1 MTSRIDPTDRIGVPP
16 PQHNLQTARNMAVS
30 ALADQTDEQ
39 LEWLGAERTDAGWR
53 LPILNGSVTVDL
65 TSGDVRREDGTEAP
79 PALQV
84 IALHYLNVRVRPEK
98 RQPEI
103 TFPTLPSA
111 RTYAKVQEGRVNG
124 RLCRKI
130 GPDRQSVLL
139 AAAAVG
145 AHEVDGGDAAFEAT
159 MFPHISVRVIWYAA
173 DEELP
178 PSCTI
183 LMPANIESYLVVE
196 DIVVMSEVLVGRLTS

>member
-1 MTSRIDPTDRIGVPP
+1 MTRRTDPTDRIGVPP
-16 PQHNLQTARNMAVS
+16 PQHNLQTARDMAVS

-39 LEWLGAERTDAGWR
+39 LQWLGAERTDAGWR
-53 LPILNGSVTVDL
+53 LQILNDSVTVDL
-65 TSGDVRREDGTEAP
+65 ATGDTRCEDGTEAP

-84 IALHYLNVRVRPEK
+84 IVLHYLNVRVRPEK
-98 RQPEI
+98 RPPEI
-103 TFPTLPSA
+103 TFATLPSA
-111 RTYAKVQEGRVNG
+111 RTYAKVHEGRVNG

-130 GPDRQSVLL
+130 GPDRQSVLR
-139 AAAAVG
+139 AAAGIG
-145 AHEVDGGDAAFEAT
+145 AREVDGGDAAFEAE

-178 PSCTI
+178 PSATI
-183 LMPANIESYLVVE
+183 LMPANIESYLCVE